1 MTGPN
6 TFQYPS
12 YYPSG
17 DSEWSAF
24 LQRRNQLLTD
34 IENRVKLSQFLTEQ
48 DPTLA
53 LKPGLA
59 QAAADSVANTHEVQ
73 GQNQN
78 GSLTKFQWSRSE
90 PTNEEVNQLLGAAKF
105 WNIDNAEKIPPKALR
120 NIIEAKR
127 LSAAAEGRGGLNPL
141 ADVGLTSLAAIG
153 LGTTQ
158 TLIGLA
164 QKIPFIGHAVAENQ
178 YTKQASQWLA
188 SLNEG
193 VQAGMSEGERTGY
206 SIAHGLGGMLGSAP
220 AFGAA
225 WKAAGAV
232 GGLGAVA
239 SGATKASVIARGGA
253 AAAQGG
259 LSAWLISGGGD
270 QSNAEAATNIALG
283 AGLGVAG
290 VALMEGLPRLAA
302 RLKTAFPTSQD
313 IPLDRRNTA
322 FRDNTVDAEWY
333 FEADR
338 QLQNSTNR
346 PRGWL
351 PEGTPDAPAGPDP
364 FFAERPSTETGQPG
378 TSLVTQPAGSLMSP
392 ERAAITE
399 RILSLEEH
407 RDLARRA
414 METDALTG
422 LGNKRALAR
431 VQDEVDMDQSLGWA
445 VFDGKKFKLVNDTHG
460 HNVGDQT
467 LINFGRAITQAA
479 QEMNIPARIFRQ
491 GGDEFSAVVPKDQ
504 LQDFTQRVAQLSY
517 QKVGGVETWLDGYAH
532 NTFGEADL
540 TLMSNKRGGTASPK
554 TTLPTFDRQNFER
567 FAIESGASRVGA
579 TGEFPTVV
587 PGAGDYAATG
597 LVPLGGDANLLHQGF
612 YPHSDLV
619 ANPNR
624 FAPSYRETNPD
635 LITQGNKPAEA
646 TATGV
651 TVHTPPQVARPD
663 PNTVLP
669 AVVEDSHVTA
679 AEDYYM
685 DMARQ
690 FGTNSPEA
698 LAASKRIDNLVG
710 LRVSRGSLKTI
721 GDELRFLPQVT
732 NVPDGARWMGHGI
745 PGETPITW
753 WRREGDKV
761 IQTDEYGDET
771 GAEFD
776 INSFEAQDAYVERLS
791 ARNTRDDVSDFG
803 SIEVVADDAAALTKQ
818 AIVLNSE
825 ELPAV
830 AASSEIDVADVVKAQ
845 MSTAPGEV
853 HIIQRVGDLGKT
865 LRQLTQAQVNQKLMP
880 HNFRIVERSG
890 GFDLLV
896 ADGRAISNKQVE
908 QYRQF
913 GFFDGQAAHANGT
926 YGIIKTADAGDNTAI
941 VHSIYLDQDF
951 RVPHEQIMP
960 SLNSLTIKVEDG
972 PILYNDFRDY
982 VEEYMAREAAK
993 VPDANIKVDWLSPET
1008 SSQLPRL
1015 LDAFLEDR
1023 FVDQP
1028 LARAAYESYF
1038 NIQRVKDFQMSAP
1051 EEFTHLQDLTT
1062 ELAAVRDVNPI
1073 PYLPIEDIANTKGF
1087 RYMAEPGTRGGTLV
1101 DQLSDLRVPVE
1112 NEDAAYEFLRNF
1124 NRDVPDYTPISDVPI
1139 EIMGDNPYAGNPGD
1153 DLQPIHEDQH
1163 HAMRESADRIAARIE
1178 REIEAMIR
1186 TIESGAAVD
1195 LALPQTP
1202 GGSGFGGGRGGPPL
1216 GTGLEEGG
1224 SNALPPGRRPS
1235 LGEQFA
1241 ELHRTN
1247 PRAYYE
1253 VAQSLDGFL
1262 TRWFTPWRHVT
1273 AMIEH
1278 ELKEVGLSEAK
1289 LWAHQN
1295 AVSIGVTEAHN
1306 AALPWQV
1313 EWADIMSQFRRP
1325 MLRKGVVTKI
1335 AELTDPFEQQ
1345 RAMKEAGYT
1354 DREIVAQH
1362 RIKDFNDRFFRML
1375 VDDPT
1380 YNIDDSRYIA
1390 GYMSHVRMRQ
1400 GQPGIEDPYA
1410 GGEAMLPPHLRFFAE
1425 MVREG
1430 NMQFRQM
1437 DPRVLGTKMIR
1448 SAFFKKFV
1456 DPPYHEMRQA
1466 WNDPRIPTK
1475 FRELATDWL
1484 EVVRTG
1490 HQPGHDEVT
1499 SGVTHMLN
1507 KVGIPL
1513 TQGEVTG
1520 LMNVGIG
1527 NMYRAQLGG
1536 RPDAI
1541 FRDFI
1546 QIWFT
1551 GVRIGFSPVNGA
1563 LLDFVRSPKINQEM
1577 QQRALAGGWLE
1588 KGMTQVANAD
1598 IWEAGVQTPEGI
1610 SLLSESQTRRREIM
1624 ASIGDI
1630 YWSALPRNLR
1640 AGLQGTLLDP
1650 LRYYTKLGEM
1660 LRVVTGEA
1668 GYRLARTAL
1677 NEYQSTIETLAESTD
1692 PALRLKGMD
1701 EAMKKLMKAS
1711 KAQAYH
1717 RVVQDQFR
1725 SLVEN
1730 GQDEQAAYLLANK
1743 AADHQFRYGSKEA
1756 PIGIR
1761 KAGMAGR
1768 LGMQFGSFTTQY
1780 VGEMRDMF
1788 TSPGVPVSEKVQM
1801 GLRYGAVTAALGL
1814 AASYTGWRFNRWHW
1828 HQSLTF
1834 AGGPAWGAIIN
1845 AGQAISGY
1853 AAESF
1858 GVTPSPMQSN
1868 AMRSWNNP
1876 GGMVLGGIAKN
1887 IDPYA
1892 STRRTIGGI
1901 VDMAGS
1907 QNPVEGTARAIVTGE
1922 ASLQPDIRQFFE
1934 KLGEQTIWPQT
1945 AGVGTLPGFPAPAS
1959 NIRPYNPADSSV
1971 PGITRMSEKGYPV
1984 YNSLNVGPDGRVPT
1998 HRLDVPS
2005 GKGPN
2010 ETWEQYEARVIN
2022 RPLASFPRE
2031 AFRSTNEMAQLD
2043 PEMRGPLQGM
2053 LAAAQAEG
2061 IQLRVNETYRPT
2073 ERQELLF
2080 KQGRDG
2086 TGSVVTW
2093 TLTSDHTT
2101 RRAAD
2106 LQPVGGDVERGW
2118 QWIQENGPRFG
2129 FKVLGSKDPGHVSL
2143 PLAPMAQQA
2152 GMLGAGGGA
2161 Q

>member
-17 DSEWSAF
+17 DSEWSTF

-78 GSLTKFQWSRSE
+78 GSPTKFQWSRSE

-290 VALMEGLPRLAA
+290 VALMEGLPRIAA
-302 RLKTAFPTSQD
+302 RLKSAFPTSQD
-313 IPLDRRNTA
+313 IPLDRRATA

-333 FEADR
+333 FEADH

-399 RILSLEEH
+399 RILSLEEQH
-407 RDLARRA
+407 NLARRA

-460 HNVGDQT
+460 HGVGDQT

-597 LVPLGGDANLLHQGF
+597 LVPLGGDADLLHQGF
-612 YPHSDLV
+612 YPYSDLV

-635 LITQGNKPAEA
+635 LITQGNKPSEV
-646 TATGV
+646 TPTGV
-651 TVHTPPQVARPD
+651 TIHQPPQVNNPAPAD
-663 PNTVLP
+663 PSV
-669 AVVEDSHVTA
+669 S
-679 AEDYYM
+679 AE
-685 DMARQ
+685 
-690 FGTNSPEA
+690 E
-698 LAASKRIDNLVG
+698 LAAWRQLSNDEIIQMSIAERNADPHWSLEPDEVNAFYERKRARTGQMYRILEERRRAAPGFQQSENMLAAADRFTFAAQDIREQADSGPVSPPVG
-710 LRVSRGSLKTI
+710 NAYQSL
-721 GDELRFLPQVT
+721 L
-732 NVPDGARWMGHGI
+732 GHGI
-745 PGETPITW
+745 FLSHAAERVAAGEI
-753 WRREGDKV
+753 
-761 IQTDEYGDET
+761 
-771 GAEFD
+771 
-776 INSFEAQDAYVERLS
+776 LS
-791 ARNTRDDVSDFG
+791 AEEMKLVDRLMKFDFNA
-803 SIEVVADDAAALTKQ
+803 SSKVAETAADDAAALTKQ

-825 ELPAV
+825 HLPEV
-830 AASSEIDVADVVKAQ
+830 AASSEINVADVVKAQ
-845 MSTAPGEV
+845 LSDRPGEI
-853 HIIQRVGDLGKT
+853 HIIQRVGDVGKVI
-865 LRQLTQAQVNQKLMP
+865 RQLTQAQIDQKLMP
-880 HNFRIVERSG
+880 HNFRLVERNG
-890 GFDLLV
+890 GMDLLV
-896 ADGRAISNKQVE
+896 ADGRAISNKQIE

-1186 TIESGAAVD
+1186 TVESGAAVD

-1216 GTGLEEGG
+1216 GTGLEEGR

-1253 VAQSLDGFL
+1253 VSQSLDGFL

-1335 AELTDPFEQQ
+1335 AELVDPFEQQ

-1701 EAMKKLMKAS
+1701 DAMEKLMKAS
-1711 KAQAYH
+1711 KARAYH

-1934 KLGEQTIWPQT
+1934 KLGEQTIWPE
-1945 AGVGTLPGFPAPAS
+1945 
-1959 NIRPYNPADSSV
+1959 V
-1971 PGITRMSEKGYPV
+1971 PGIP
-1984 YNSLNVGPDGRVPT
+1984 
-1998 HRLDVPS
+1998 
-2005 GKGPN
+2005 
-2010 ETWEQYEARVIN
+2010 
-2022 RPLASFPRE
+2022 
-2031 AFRSTNEMAQLD
+2031 
-2043 PEMRGPLQGM
+2043 
-2053 LAAAQAEG
+2053 
-2061 IQLRVNETYRPT
+2061 
-2073 ERQELLF
+2073 
-2080 KQGRDG
+2080 
-2086 TGSVVTW
+2086 
-2093 TLTSDHTT
+2093 
-2101 RRAAD
+2101 
-2106 LQPVGGDVERGW
+2106 
-2118 QWIQENGPRFG
+2118 
-2129 FKVLGSKDPGHVSL
+2129 
-2143 PLAPMAQQA
+2143 
-2152 GMLGAGGGA
+2152 GGGA